1 MEKVVTTCCCCG
13 DDENKNFNKK
23 NEFVEKFIQL
33 LKDTPLTVNV
43 SSRQVGIY
51 GRLIKMLEDAPRT
64 LSMKDVRQRFIQT
77 EDDMRCPCEEE
88 RGCSG
93 YITIFDGLWIQLRH
107 LLNQELNYF
116 YPCECKEDD
125 VEEDENLY
133 CWEDNEYFREDT
145 KKYYDGMVELHFMN
159 EDYSWTSNATRPIKA
174 FWIDLFGER
183 LNIRNRWAWA
193 KRVWNMPKALEK
205 RICDDQMMSMR
216 KIFAKIQKIF
226 TECENK
232 KS

>member
-1 MEKVVTTCCCCG
+1 MNTENTCCCCCG

-64 LSMKDVRQRFIQT
+64 LSMKDVRQRFIQA
-77 EDDMRCPCEEE
+77 EDDMRCPCGEE
-88 RGCSG
+88 RGCTG

-116 YPCECKEDD
+116 YPCECEKE
-125 VEEDENLY
+125 ENEDENIY
-133 CWEDNEYFREDT
+133 CWEYNEYFDENS
-145 KKYYDGMVELHFMN
+145 KKYYDGMVDLGYMDEA
-159 EDYSWTSNATRPIKA
+159 YQWTDKAKYYIKA
-174 FWIDLFGER
+174 AWIDLFGEKM
-183 LNIRNRWAWA
+183 NIRDRWAWG
-193 KRVWNMPKALEK
+193 KRVWNMARKLN
-205 RICDDQMMSMR
+205 RRDYDQLPLKYQR
-216 KIFAKIQKIF
+216 KINEIAEMFKD
-226 TECENK
+226 
-232 KS
+232 